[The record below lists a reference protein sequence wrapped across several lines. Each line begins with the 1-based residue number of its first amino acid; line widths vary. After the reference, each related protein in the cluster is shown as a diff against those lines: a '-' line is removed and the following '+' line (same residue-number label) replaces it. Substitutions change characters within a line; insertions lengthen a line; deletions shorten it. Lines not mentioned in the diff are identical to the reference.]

1 MKRTIH
7 LTENDICKMV
17 KQVLRENDEYEHL
30 YIQALRIVDN
40 LEKSHPDKWAQV
52 VKLGD
57 NGIEQLSAWLNRQ
70 IPCAPETMAQIARSI
85 VQQRKGKAPMETGLF
100 MMPKR

>member
-1 MKRTIH
+1 MKKIVR
-7 LTENDICKMV
+7 LTESDIRNMV

-40 LEKSHPDKWAQV
+40 LEKNYPDKWAQV

-57 NGIEQLSAWLNRQ
+57 NGIEQLAAWLNRQ
-70 IPCAPETMAQIARSI
+70 IPCNPETMKDIARVI

-100 MMPKR
+100 MMPKK